1 MTPCD
6 GPADR
11 LRHQRSALGLR
22 VAWDPLRDTTP
33 NHGRPVL
40 PSDLPTPPQRVER
53 VLSYS
58 KFHNPEDEV
67 AGFLLAITERAEI
80 VFAPSPLS
88 PVTRDAADDRALE
101 CAVTGRADFIV
112 SGDLHLKELKSFQE
126 IPILS
131 PAEFLQ
137 RFPS

>member
-1 MTPCD
+1 MGPRIVLDTNVLLSAFGWRGTPHEI
-6 GPADR
+6 
-11 LRHQRSALGLR
+11 LRRTMEGQFCLLVS
-22 VAWDPLRDTTP
+22 
-33 NHGRPVL
+33 
-40 PSDLPTPPQRVER
+40 PTLLNELER

-88 PVTRDAADDRALE
+88 PVTRDPADDRVLE